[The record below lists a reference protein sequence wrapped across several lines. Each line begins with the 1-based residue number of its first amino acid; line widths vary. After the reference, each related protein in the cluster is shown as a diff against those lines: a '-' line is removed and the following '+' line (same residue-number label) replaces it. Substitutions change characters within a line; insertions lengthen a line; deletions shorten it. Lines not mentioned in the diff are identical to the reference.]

1 MSALA
6 VSVIPLLVCDDSNM
20 ARKQVLRALPAD
32 WPVSVTEATDGR
44 QAMEAIRRGLGQVV
58 LLDLTMPQMDGYQV
72 LSALRAE
79 GLKAHVIVIS
89 GDVQEEAIRRVREL
103 GALAFLKKPFDENEL
118 RQTLSQLGLLT
129 APGQASLG
137 SRVAANTVIS
147 FHDVFRETVNVAI
160 GRAAALIA
168 KVLGVFV
175 QLPVPNVN
183 ILEVGE
189 LHMALTDASSCERLT
204 AICQGF
210 IGSGIAGEA
219 LLMFHDSEIADIAKL
234 MQRQSTDYSDL
245 EMLLDLSSVLIGACL
260 SSIAEQID
268 VVFSQGHPQILGQ
281 HAAIDELIRVNRKHW
296 KKTLAVEISYSLEGH
311 DIRFDLLLLFT
322 EDSIERLTHKLAY
335 LMN

>member
-1 MSALA
+1 M
-6 VSVIPLLVCDDSNM
+6 SVIPLLVCDDSSM

-32 WPVSVTEATDGR
+32 WSVSITEASDGR
-44 QAMEAIRRGLGQVV
+44 QGLEAIRQGLGQVV
-58 LLDLTMPQMDGYQV
+58 LLDLTMPEMDGYQV
-72 LSALRAE
+72 LAAMRAE
-79 GLKAHVIVIS
+79 GLTAQVIVIS
-89 GDVQEEAIRRVREL
+89 GDVQEEAVRRVRAL
-103 GALAFLKKPFDENEL
+103 GALAFLKKPFDESEL
-118 RQTLSQLGLLT
+118 RHTLGELGLLG
-129 APGQASLG
+129 APGQALAVPRQAPS
-137 SRVAANTVIS
+137 VEIS
-147 FHDVFRETVNVAI
+147 FRDAFRETVNVAI

-189 LHMALTDASSCERLT
+189 LHMALMDAGSCQQLT

-219 LLMFHDSEIADIAKL
+219 LLMFHDSEIADMAEL
-234 MQRQSTDYSDL
+234 MKRQGPEYSDL

-281 HAAIDELIRVNRKHW
+281 HAAIDELIRVNGQRW

-311 DIRFDLLLLFT
+311 DIHFDLLLLFT

>member
-1 MSALA
+1 MSAYLL
-6 VSVIPLLVCDDSNM
+6 SVIPLLICDDSIM

-32 WPVSVTEATDGR
+32 WSVSVTEAGNGR
-44 QAMEAIRRGLGQVV
+44 EAMDAIRRGLGQVV
-58 LLDLTMPQMDGYQV
+58 LLDLTMPEMDGYQV

-79 GLKAHVIVIS
+79 GLKALVIVIS
-89 GDVQEEAIRRVREL
+89 GDIQEEAVRRVLEL

-129 APGQASLG
+129 EPGYTSPG
-137 SRVAANTVIS
+137 NRRAANTVIS
-147 FHDVFRETVNVAI
+147 FHDVFRETINVAI

-189 LHMALTDASSCERLT
+189 LHMALTDASSCNELT

-219 LLMFHDSEIADIAKL
+219 LLMFHDSEITDIAQL
-234 MQRQSTDYSDL
+234 MQRQSPDYSDL

-281 HAAIDELIRVNRKHW
+281 HASIDELIQVNRKRW

-322 EDSIERLTHKLAY
+322 EDSIARLTHKLAY
-335 LMN
+335 LTN

>member
-32 WPVSVTEATDGR
+32 WPVSVTEAADGR

-58 LLDLTMPQMDGYQV
+58 LLDLTMPEMDGYQV

-129 APGQASLG
+129 APGQASLA
-137 SRVAANTVIS
+137 SRPSANTAIS

-281 HAAIDELIRVNRKHW
+281 HAAIDELIRVNRKRW

>member
-1 MSALA
+1 M
-6 VSVIPLLVCDDSNM
+6 SVIPLLVCDDSNM

-32 WPVSVTEATDGR
+32 WPVSVTEAGNGR
-44 QAMEAIRRGLGQVV
+44 EAMEAIRRGLGQVV
-58 LLDLTMPQMDGYQV
+58 LLDLTMPEMDGYQV

-79 GLKAHVIVIS
+79 GLKAQVIVIS
-89 GDVQEEAIRRVREL
+89 GDIQEEAVRRVHEL
-103 GALAFLKKPFDENEL
+103 GALAFLKKPFDENQL

-129 APGQASLG
+129 QPGQASLG
-137 SRVAANTVIS
+137 SRPAANTVIS
-147 FHDVFRETVNVAI
+147 FHDAFRETVNVAI

-168 KVLGVFV
+168 QVLGVFV

-189 LHMALTDASSCERLT
+189 LHMALTDASNSKQLT

-219 LLMFHDSEIADIAKL
+219 LLMFHDSEIADIAQL

-281 HAAIDELIRVNRKHW
+281 HAAIDELIRVNSKRW

>member
-1 MSALA
+1 MSAYLL
-6 VSVIPLLVCDDSNM
+6 SLTPLLVCDDSSI
-20 ARKQVLRALPAD
+20 ARKQVLRALQAD
-32 WPVSVTEATDGR
+32 WPVSVTEAGNGHE
-44 QAMEAIRRGLGQVV
+44 AMDAIRLGLGQVV
-58 LLDLTMPQMDGYQV
+58 LLDLTMPEMDGYQV

-79 GLKAHVIVIS
+79 GLAAQVIVIS
-89 GDVQEEAIRRVREL
+89 ADIQEEAVRRVLAL
-103 GALAFLKKPFDENEL
+103 GALAFLKKPFDENDL
-118 RQTLSQLGLLT
+118 RQTLSQLGILT
-129 APGQASLG
+129 EPGYIPQRNRL
-137 SRVAANTVIS
+137 AANPIIS

-189 LHMALTDASSCERLT
+189 LHMALTDASTCKKLT

-219 LLMFHDSEIADIAKL
+219 LLMFHDSEIADIAQL
-234 MQRQSTDYSDL
+234 MQRQSADYSDL

-281 HAAIDELIRVNRKHW
+281 HASIDELIQVNRKRW

-335 LMN
+335 LTN

>member
-1 MSALA
+1 MSANLL
-6 VSVIPLLVCDDSNM
+6 SVIPLLVCDDSIM

-32 WPVSVTEATDGR
+32 WPVSVTEAGNGR
-44 QAMEAIRRGLGQVV
+44 EAMDAIRRGLGQVV
-58 LLDLTMPQMDGYQV
+58 LLDLTMPEMDGYQV

-79 GLKAHVIVIS
+79 GLKALVIVIS
-89 GDVQEEAIRRVREL
+89 GDIQEEAVRRVLEL
-103 GALAFLKKPFDENEL
+103 GALAFLNKPFDESEL

-129 APGQASLG
+129 EPGYTSPG
-137 SRVAANTVIS
+137 NRRAANTVIS
-147 FHDVFRETVNVAI
+147 FHDVFRETINVAI

-189 LHMALTDASSCERLT
+189 LHMALTDASSCNELT

-219 LLMFHDSEIADIAKL
+219 LLMFHDSEITDIAQL
-234 MQRQSTDYSDL
+234 MQRQSSDYSDL

-260 SSIAEQID
+260 SSIADQID

-281 HAAIDELIRVNRKHW
+281 HASIDQLIQVNRKRW

-335 LMN
+335 LTN

>member
-1 MSALA
+1 MSGLS
-6 VSVIPLLVCDDSNM
+6 VSVIPLLVCDDSSM

-32 WPVSVTEATDGR
+32 WPVSVTEAGNGH

-58 LLDLTMPQMDGYQV
+58 LLDLTMPKMDGYQV

-89 GDVQEEAIRRVREL
+89 GDVQEEAVRRVREL
-103 GALAFLKKPFDENEL
+103 GALAFLKKPFDEHEL
-118 RQTLSQLGLLT
+118 RQTLSQLGLLME
-129 APGQASLG
+129 PGQALLG
-137 SRVAANTVIS
+137 SRPAANTVIS

-189 LHMALTDASSCERLT
+189 LHMALTDASSRKQLT

-219 LLMFHDSEIADIAKL
+219 LLMFHDSEIADIAQL
-234 MQRQSTDYSDL
+234 MQRQSADYSDL

-268 VVFSQGHPQILGQ
+268 VAFSQGHPQVLGQ
-281 HAAIDELIRVNRKHW
+281 HAAIDELIRVNHKRW
-296 KKTLAVEISYSLEGH
+296 KKTLAVEISYSLEGQ

>member
-1 MSALA
+1 M
-6 VSVIPLLVCDDSNM
+6 SVIPLLVCDDSNM

-32 WPVSVTEATDGR
+32 WPVSVTEAGNGR
-44 QAMEAIRRGLGQVV
+44 EAMEAIRRGLGQVV
-58 LLDLTMPQMDGYQV
+58 LLDLTMPEMDGYQV
-72 LSALRAE
+72 LSALRTE
-79 GLKAHVIVIS
+79 GLKAQVIVIS
-89 GDVQEEAIRRVREL
+89 GDIQEEAVRRVREL
-103 GALAFLKKPFDENEL
+103 GALAFLKKPFDEHEL

-129 APGQASLG
+129 EPGQASLG
-137 SRVAANTVIS
+137 SRPAANTVIS
-147 FHDVFRETVNVAI
+147 FHDAFRETVNVAM
-160 GRAAALIA
+160 GGAAALIA
-168 KVLGVFV
+168 QVLGVFV

-189 LHMALTDASSCERLT
+189 LHMALTDASSSQQLT

-219 LLMFHDSEIADIAKL
+219 LLMFHDAEIADIAQL
-234 MQRQSTDYSDL
+234 MQRQSSDYSDL

-260 SSIAEQID
+260 CSIAEQID

-281 HAAIDELIRVNRKHW
+281 HAAIDELIRVNHKRW

>member
-1 MSALA
+1 MSE
-6 VSVIPLLVCDDSNM
+6 IPLVVCDDSNM

-32 WPVSVTEATDGR
+32 WSVSITEASNGR
-44 QAMEAIRRGLGQVV
+44 QAMEAIRKGLGQVV
-58 LLDLTMPQMDGYQV
+58 LLDLTMPEMDGYQV
-72 LSALRAE
+72 LSALRTE
-79 GLKAHVIVIS
+79 GLKSQVIVIS
-89 GDVQEEAIRRVREL
+89 GDVQEEAVRRVSEL
-103 GALAFLKKPFDENEL
+103 GALAFLKKPFDESEL
-118 RQTLSQLGLLT
+118 RQTLSRLGLLT
-129 APGQASLG
+129 KATQAPLQHRPTS
-137 SRVAANTVIS
+137 NTAIH
-147 FHDVFRETVNVAI
+147 FHDAFRETVNVAI

-183 ILEVGE
+183 VLEVGE
-189 LHMALTDASSCERLT
+189 LHMALTDAGSSQQLT

-219 LLMFHDSEIADIAKL
+219 LLMFHDSEVSDIAQL
-234 MQRQSTDYSDL
+234 MQRQSADYSDL
-245 EMLLDLSSVLIGACL
+245 EMVLDLSSVLIGACL

-268 VVFSQGHPQILGQ
+268 VVFSQGHPQVLGQ
-281 HAAIDELIRVNRKHW
+281 HAAIDELIRVNQTRW

-335 LMN
+335 LMS

>member
-1 MSALA
+1 M
-6 VSVIPLLVCDDSNM
+6 IPLLVCDDSNM
-20 ARKQVLRALPAD
+20 ARKQVLWALPAD
-32 WPVSVTEATDGR
+32 WPVSVTEAGNGR
-44 QAMEAIRRGLGQVV
+44 EAMEAIRRGLGQVV
-58 LLDLTMPQMDGYQV
+58 LLDLTMPEMDGYQV

-79 GLKAHVIVIS
+79 GLKAQVIVIS
-89 GDVQEEAIRRVREL
+89 GDIQEEAVRRVHEL
-103 GALAFLKKPFDENEL
+103 GALAFLKKPFDENQL

-129 APGQASLG
+129 KPGQASLG
-137 SRVAANTVIS
+137 SRPAANTVIS
-147 FHDVFRETVNVAI
+147 FHDAFRETVNVAI

-168 KVLGVFV
+168 QVLGVFV

-189 LHMALTDASSCERLT
+189 LHMALTDASNSKQLT

-219 LLMFHDSEIADIAKL
+219 LLMFHDSEIADIAQL

-268 VVFSQGHPQILGQ
+268 VVFSQGHPQILGL
-281 HAAIDELIRVNRKHW
+281 HAAIDELIRVNSKRW

>member
-1 MSALA
+1 

-32 WPVSVTEATDGR
+32 WPVSVTEAGNGR
-44 QAMEAIRRGLGQVV
+44 EAMEAIRRGLGQVV
-58 LLDLTMPQMDGYQV
+58 LLDLTMPEMDGYQV

-79 GLKAHVIVIS
+79 GLKAQVIVIS
-89 GDVQEEAIRRVREL
+89 GDIQDEAVRRVHEL
-103 GALAFLKKPFDENEL
+103 GALAFLKKPFDENQL

-129 APGQASLG
+129 QPGQASLG
-137 SRVAANTVIS
+137 SLPAANSIIS
-147 FHDVFRETVNVAI
+147 FHDAFRETVNVAI

-168 KVLGVFV
+168 QVLGVFV

-189 LHMALTDASSCERLT
+189 LHMALTDASNSKQLT

-219 LLMFHDSEIADIAKL
+219 LLMFHDSEIADIAQL
-234 MQRQSTDYSDL
+234 MQRQSPDYSDL

-281 HAAIDELIRVNRKHW
+281 HAAIDELIRVNSKRW

>member
-1 MSALA
+1 M
-6 VSVIPLLVCDDSNM
+6 SVIPLLVCDDSNM

-32 WPVSVTEATDGR
+32 WPVSVTEAGNGR
-44 QAMEAIRRGLGQVV
+44 EAMEAIRRGLGQVV
-58 LLDLTMPQMDGYQV
+58 LLDLTMPEMDGYQV

-79 GLKAHVIVIS
+79 GLKAQVIVIS
-89 GDVQEEAIRRVREL
+89 GDIQEEAVRRVHEL
-103 GALAFLKKPFDENEL
+103 GALAFLKKPFDENQL

-129 APGQASLG
+129 QPGQASLG
-137 SRVAANTVIS
+137 SRPAANTVIS
-147 FHDVFRETVNVAI
+147 FHDAFRETVNVAI

-168 KVLGVFV
+168 QVLGVFV

-189 LHMALTDASSCERLT
+189 LHMALTDASNSKQLT

-219 LLMFHDSEIADIAKL
+219 LLMFHDSEIADIAQL
-234 MQRQSTDYSDL
+234 MQRQSPDYSDL

-281 HAAIDELIRVNRKHW
+281 HAAIDELIRVNSKRW

>member
-1 MSALA
+1 MSAQP
-6 VSVIPLLVCDDSNM
+6 VPMIPLVVCDDSNM

-32 WPVSVTEATDGR
+32 WPVSVTEAINGR
-44 QAMEAIRRGLGQVV
+44 QAMDAIRQGLGQVV
-58 LLDLTMPQMDGYQV
+58 LLDLTMPEMDGYQV

-79 GLKAHVIVIS
+79 GLKAQVIVIS
-89 GDVQEEAIRRVREL
+89 GDVQDEAVRRVHEL

-118 RQTLSQLGLLT
+118 RQTLSRLGLLT
-129 APGQASLG
+129 APGSSALQDRPTTG
-137 SRVAANTVIS
+137 TPIG

-183 ILEVGE
+183 LLEVGE
-189 LHMALTDASSCERLT
+189 LHMALADASSSRQLT

-219 LLMFHDSEIADIAKL
+219 LLIFHDSEVADIAQL
-234 MQRQSTDYSDL
+234 MQRQSADYSDL

-281 HAAIDELIRVNRKHW
+281 HAAIDELIRLNHKRW

>member
-1 MSALA
+1 MSAYLL
-6 VSVIPLLVCDDSNM
+6 SVIPLLICDDSIM

-32 WPVSVTEATDGR
+32 WPVSVTEAGNGR
-44 QAMEAIRRGLGQVV
+44 EAMDAIRRGLGQVV
-58 LLDLTMPQMDGYQV
+58 LLDLTMPEMDGYQV

-79 GLKAHVIVIS
+79 GLKALVIVIS
-89 GDVQEEAIRRVREL
+89 GDIQEEAVRRVLEL
-103 GALAFLKKPFDENEL
+103 GALAFLKKPFDESEL
-118 RQTLSQLGLLT
+118 RQTLSQVGLLT
-129 APGQASLG
+129 EPGHPSPG
-137 SRVAANTVIS
+137 NHRAANTVIS
-147 FHDVFRETVNVAI
+147 FHDVFRETINVAI

-189 LHMALTDASSCERLT
+189 LHMALTDASSCKELT

-219 LLMFHDSEIADIAKL
+219 LLMFHDSEIADIAQL
-234 MQRQSTDYSDL
+234 MQRQSSDYSDL

-281 HAAIDELIRVNRKHW
+281 HASIDELIQVNRKRW

-335 LMN
+335 LTN

>member
-1 MSALA
+1 MRALS
-6 VSVIPLLVCDDSNM
+6 VSVIPLVVCDDSNM

-32 WPVSVTEATDGR
+32 WPVSITEASHGR
-44 QAMEAIRRGLGQVV
+44 QAMDAIRKGLGQVV
-58 LLDLTMPQMDGYQV
+58 LLDLTMPEMDGYQV
-72 LSALRAE
+72 LSALREE
-79 GLKAHVIVIS
+79 GLKAQVIVIS
-89 GDVQEEAIRRVREL
+89 GDVQEEAVRRVHEL

-118 RQTLSQLGLLT
+118 RQTLSRLGLLSQ
-129 APGQASLG
+129 PGLTPPPVRS
-137 SRVAANTVIS
+137 AANTAIN
-147 FHDVFRETVNVAI
+147 FHDAFRETVNVAI

-189 LHMALTDASSCERLT
+189 LHMALADAGTSQQLT

-219 LLMFHDSEIADIAKL
+219 LLMFHDSEIADIAQL
-234 MQRQSTDYSDL
+234 MQRQSADYSDL
-245 EMLLDLSSVLIGACL
+245 EMVLDLSSVLIGACL

-268 VVFSQGHPQILGQ
+268 VVFSQGHPQVLGQ
-281 HAAIDELIRVNRKHW
+281 HAAIDELIRVNQTRW

-335 LMN
+335 LMS